1 MSLKVLWL
9 IITYRRTEANFVI
22 KHYFFFFLTFVIFYL
37 SGKPFASGHI
47 RQTKGWI
54 ILIIACGLLA
64 LDNPFWSQPCTSICE
79 MFYFIFIYF
88 IFFIILYCLT
98 LVLNFQLVPFSE
110 IKVQARVS
118 LLCFSSQTSKFPL
131 FADSVLFS
139 LNFWSLQVKI
149 QPNLQE
155 YGFLR

>member
-9 IITYRRTEANFVI
+9 IITYRRTEA
-22 KHYFFFFLTFVIFYL
+22 KHYFFFNIFYL
-37 SGKPFASGHI
+37 SGKPIASGHI
-47 RQTKGWI
+47 RQIKGWN

-64 LDNPFWSQPCTSICE
+64 LDNPFWSQPLYLHLSDVLFHLCI
-79 MFYFIFIYF
+79 FYFIFL
-88 IFFIILYCLT
+88 IILYCIT

-118 LLCFSSQTSKFPL
+118 LLCSSTQTSNFPL

-139 LNFWSLQVKI
+139 LNFWSLQVRI